1 MKFFYYL
8 IFIIILITLS
18 STLFAQES
26 NSLPGYKYLGKY
38 NSNIHEVEVYITPSD
53 PKIGIIRL
61 AIKTKNVDDK
71 TYIKNAKVTIYLT
84 AKNSGSKLYNLAL
97 NSPND
102 YIHYLSQFELEESGK
117 WVMDLEIESEKG
129 KSLTIADFVVS
140 DDVRAGYNNIWGT
153 VLFLLVCVSFL
164 AGIFWLRISSNR
176 IKKRQN

>member
-1 MKFFYYL
+1 MKKFYYL
-8 IFIIILITLS
+8 IFIIILINLS

-38 NSNIHEVEVYITPSD
+38 DSNPHEVEIYITPSD

-61 AIKTKNVDDK
+61 TAKIKHLDDK
-71 TYIKNAKVTIYLT
+71 IHIKNAKVSIYLT
-84 AKNSGSKLYNLAL
+84 SKDSGTKLYNLAL

-102 YIHYLSQFELEESGK
+102 YVHYLSQFELEESGE
-117 WVMDLEIESEKG
+117 WVIDIEIESEKG
-129 KSLTIADFVVS
+129 KSLTILDFIVS
-140 DDVRAGYNNIWGT
+140 DEVRAGYNNIWGT
-153 VLFLLVCVSFL
+153 ILFLLVCVSFL